1 MPTINGKKI
10 KLTKKTKK
18 TTPKTPPPPPKG
30 CKECGG
36 ALVDE
41 DDELCHKCY
50 HQSVPEGECW
60 CENLPPKCECESDDE
75 YSITE
80 SGCDKLNCP
89 SITTEPFHD
98 CDPTGKGNRVC
109 KESGYPKSEWC
120 EECLYL
126 DEPKEEYVAPAAVCP
141 PVNKKAQ
148 RTFVNLGIDPK
159 TAERFKPND
168 TCDRCGHFFK
178 RGMIKEYHYASKNCQ
193 KGKPYSETEK
203 GQNGKGGEHT
213 ARKARKAADPTRE
226 LTKEINA
233 FRKTNELRGFFTYKD
248 DAEKRE
254 AWDTLYKNLED
265 IPKFLAWI
273 INNIDDAK
281 RIISMRWDADTI
293 ELLGKITDI
302 NITVE
307 KAKTTVSLGGVELGS
322 MGGGTQQVSVRDY
335 MDGNY

>member
-1 MPTINGKKI
+1 MNQTKKI
-10 KLTKKTKK
+10 IKIKSKK
-18 TTPKTPPPPPKG
+18 TTPKTYAYECEVCEGTQFTHPKFYCPQCEQEMCPCCSG
-30 CKECGG
+30 EIM
-36 ALVDE
+36 
-41 DDELCHKCY
+41 KCREGIFEGQTVCLTCY
-50 HQSVPEGECW
+50 NNPEFEEGE
-60 CENLPPKCECESDDE
+60 EPEEEEEEETTPPLYKREWSREDE
-75 YSITE
+75 
-80 SGCDKLNCP
+80 
-89 SITTEPFHD
+89 
-98 CDPTGKGNRVC
+98 
-109 KESGYPKSEWC
+109 
-120 EECLYL
+120 
-126 DEPKEEYVAPAAVCP
+126 PAAVCP

-159 TAERFKPND
+159 TADRFKPDD
-168 TCDRCGHFFK
+168 TCERCGHFFK

-193 KGKPYSETEK
+193 KQKPYSETEK
-203 GQNGKGGEHT
+203 GQAGKGGEHT

-233 FRKTNELRGFFTYKD
+233 YRKTNQLRGFFTYKD

-254 AWDTLYKNLED
+254 AWDTLYQNLVD
-265 IPKFLAWI
+265 IPKFLGWI

-281 RIISMRWDADTI
+281 RITSMRWDADTI

-307 KAKTTVSLGGVELGS
+307 KAKTTGSLGGVELGS

>member
-1 MPTINGKKI
+1 MNQ
-10 KLTKKTKK
+10 TKKTIKVKK
-18 TTPKTPPPPPKG
+18 CNNKLPKTDAPPPY
-30 CKECGG
+30 
-36 ALVDE
+36 A
-41 DDELCHKCY
+41 
-50 HQSVPEGECW
+50 
-60 CENLPPKCECESDDE
+60 PPKCECESDDE

-98 CDPTGKGNRVC
+98 CDPTGKGNRIC

-126 DEPKEEYVAPAAVCP
+126 DEPKEEYVEPDVPVGCGEPIPICP

-159 TAERFKPND
+159 TAERFKPDD
-168 TCDRCGHFFK
+168 TCERCGHFFK

-203 GQNGKGGEHT
+203 GQKGKAGEHT

-226 LTKEINA
+226 LTKEITA
-233 FRKTNELRGFFTYKD
+233 FRRANELRGFFTYKD
-248 DAEKRE
+248 NADKRMAYNTLWEK
-254 AWDTLYKNLED
+254 LES
-265 IPKFLAWI
+265 IPKFLGWI

-281 RIISMRWDADTI
+281 RITSMEWGQEMDD
-293 ELLGKITDI
+293 LLGKLFKIELEI
-302 NITVE
+302 V
-307 KAKTTVSLGGVELGS
+307 KAKTTVSLGGVELGAL
-322 MGGGTQQVSVRDY
+322 GGGEEYITVGDFMNWDY
-335 MDGNY
+335 